1 MKYKLYKVMA
11 VMADGKENDEPLI
24 FTFDIPGVDEKSVG
38 ITLSKM
44 DSIHKI
50 ISVEETD
57 LPATEIYDET
67 NQ

>member
-11 VMADGKENDEPLI
+11 IMDDGKQNDEPLI

-57 LPATEIYDET
+57 LPASEIYDET
-67 NQ
+67 KG